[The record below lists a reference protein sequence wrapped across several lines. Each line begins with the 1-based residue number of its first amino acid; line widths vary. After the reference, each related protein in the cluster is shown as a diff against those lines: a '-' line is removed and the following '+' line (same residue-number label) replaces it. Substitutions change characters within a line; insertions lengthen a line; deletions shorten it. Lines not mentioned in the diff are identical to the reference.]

1 MYRNCISKLCNGKKE
16 NLIMDMDT
24 AATVL
29 AGSVLT
35 GLAFIVAVITIVII
49 NNLFHRYWK
58 PIQWMRMQDHP
69 LYVHPVEEVTT
80 ETSTTTNTVTS
91 ATVVLQQK

>member
-1 MYRNCISKLCNGKKE
+1 
-16 NLIMDMDT
+16 MDMDV

-29 AGSVLT
+29 AGSILT
-35 GLAFIVAVITIVII
+35 GLSLIIAVCTIIVI
-49 NNLFHRYWK
+49 NNLLHKYWK

-69 LYVHPVEEVTT
+69 FYTQSEPVEPISEST
-80 ETSTTTNTVTS
+80 TSTTTS

>member
-1 MYRNCISKLCNGKKE
+1 
-16 NLIMDMDT
+16 MDMDV

-29 AGSVLT
+29 AGSILT
-35 GLAFIVAVITIVII
+35 GLAFIVVVITIVIV

-69 LYVHPVEEVTT
+69 FYTQSEPVEPISEST
-80 ETSTTTNTVTS
+80 TSTTTS

>member
-1 MYRNCISKLCNGKKE
+1 
-16 NLIMDMDT
+16 MDMDT

-29 AGSVLT
+29 AGSILT
-35 GLAFIVAVITIVII
+35 GLAFIVVVITIVIV

-69 LYVHPVEEVTT
+69 FYTQSEPVEPISKST
-80 ETSTTTNTVTS
+80 TSTTTS

>member
-1 MYRNCISKLCNGKKE
+1 
-16 NLIMDMDT
+16 MDMDT

-29 AGSVLT
+29 AGSILT
-35 GLAFIVAVITIVII
+35 GLSLIIAVCTIIVI
-49 NNLFHRYWK
+49 NNLLHKYWK

-69 LYVHPVEEVTT
+69 FYTQSEPVEPIIEST
-80 ETSTTTNTVTS
+80 TSTTTS